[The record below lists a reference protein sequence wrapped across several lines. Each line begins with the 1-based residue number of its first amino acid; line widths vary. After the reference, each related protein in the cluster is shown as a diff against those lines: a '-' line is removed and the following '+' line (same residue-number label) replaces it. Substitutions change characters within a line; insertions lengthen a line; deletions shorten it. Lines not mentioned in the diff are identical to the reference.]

1 MVKTEVPMKIP
12 PRILPEWI
20 ATHSIKNA
28 KDPAISVPNPLF
40 NPLRNVAPEIIYTQP
55 SFMKIPLMN

>member
-1 MVKTEVPMKIP
+1 MMKTEVPMKIP
-12 PRILPEWI
+12 PRTLPELI

-40 NPLRNVAPEIIYTQP
+40 NPLRSVAPAIIYTH
-55 SFMKIPLMN
+55 